1 MSRFM
6 EQIHIGRFGAL
17 EDYRVGPFERG
28 LNVVYG
34 PNEAGKSTIAS
45 FVGGVL
51 FGWEEAHGVRNTYS
65 PATGERFGEL
75 VFSDGTTASRESN
88 EDGLKG
94 DAHPTNDID
103 SATFKTMFSLT
114 SDELRSLRNSSD
126 VTARLLTAGSG
137 TGTSPAGAFVEIEQ
151 RIAALTSRSPEADGS
166 IFNLAE
172 QLDAEHELVRELGD
186 EAERRIRE
194 DWELQ
199 VLREDREITARHL
212 SDVNREI
219 EKLGSS
225 RARIERVDA
234 QADEA
239 RAELSSL
246 EAEYSGYAAE
256 HAEDAGLDSRL
267 MLLDN
272 TADRSLRDK
281 LDEYA
286 DEQAK
291 ATRGVD
297 IAKENAAASSAAY
310 EALMEMD
317 ADSPQVKRARRSKT
331 SLAVLPALL
340 TLAFALGGVPVFVH
354 GRAINSLSL
363 TALGI
368 GLIVFACLL
377 AVTTV
382 ALVARPDRTAEA
394 LDARKQ
400 DAQWVMLQDKK
411 KLDASMAAK
420 QLLDDEVG
428 AFLEEK
434 GLAAANGSIR
444 QARSLLDDAR
454 EVRSDMQVRNQRL
467 ASLEMRIETDKQT
480 IGNLARERAEIL
492 ADVGFESSVSI
503 GVLEEEIEIKESQR
517 EALSRTCDEMSV
529 RMGELAERLEAA
541 RNDRSFD
548 IAKIRHQQTRV
559 RLREAKHELISLLLA
574 KRMLE
579 KSIAAWES
587 RSQPEVYRKASE
599 LFSEVTGGAW
609 TQISMTAEG
618 RLVAISH
625 DGAAREVRHLSLGTC
640 QQLYLSLRVAML
652 LHADNVGRA
661 IPVLADD
668 ILVNFDA
675 TRRRAAARILA
686 ELAEC
691 RQVIVFTCH
700 QETVEALREAQP
712 ELNYLV
718 L

>member
-6 EQIHIGRFGAL
+6 EHIHIGRFGVL
-17 EDYRVGPFERG
+17 EDYQIGPFERG

-65 PATGERFGEL
+65 PATGERSGAL
-75 VFSDGTTASRESN
+75 AFSDGTVASRENN

-94 DAHPTNDID
+94 DARPTSDID

-151 RIAALTSRSPEADGS
+151 RIAALTSRSLETDGS
-166 IFNLAE
+166 ISNLAE
-172 QLDAEHELVRELGD
+172 RLDAEHELVKELGD

-194 DWELQ
+194 DWELKTLQ
-199 VLREDREITARHL
+199 EDREITARHL

-225 RARIERVDA
+225 RDRIERIDA
-234 QADEA
+234 QVDEA
-239 RAELSSL
+239 QAELSAL
-246 EAEYSGYAAE
+246 EVEYSEHVAE
-256 HAEDAGLDSRL
+256 QAEDTGLDRRL

-272 TADRSLRDK
+272 VADRSLRDK

-317 ADSPQVKRARRSKT
+317 TDSPQVKRARASKT

-340 TLAFALGGVPVFVH
+340 ALAFALAGVPVFVH
-354 GRAINSLSL
+354 ARAINSLSL

-411 KLDASMAAK
+411 KLDTSLAAK
-420 QLLDDEVG
+420 QLLDDEVK

-454 EVRSDMQVRNQRL
+454 EARSDMQARNQRL
-467 ASLEMRIETDKQT
+467 ASLERRIETNKQT
-480 IGNLARERAEIL
+480 I
-492 ADVGFESSVSI
+492 ES
-503 GVLEEEIEIKESQR
+503 
-517 EALSRTCDEMSV
+517 
-529 RMGELAERLEAA
+529 
-541 RNDRSFD
+541 
-548 IAKIRHQQTRV
+548 
-559 RLREAKHELISLLLA
+559 LI
-574 KRMLE
+574 
-579 KSIAAWES
+579 
-587 RSQPEVYRKASE
+587 
-599 LFSEVTGGAW
+599 
-609 TQISMTAEG
+609 
-618 RLVAISH
+618 
-625 DGAAREVRHLSLGTC
+625 
-640 QQLYLSLRVAML
+640 
-652 LHADNVGRA
+652 
-661 IPVLADD
+661 
-668 ILVNFDA
+668 
-675 TRRRAAARILA
+675 
-686 ELAEC
+686 
-691 RQVIVFTCH
+691 
-700 QETVEALREAQP
+700 
-712 ELNYLV
+712 
-718 L
+718 

>member
-1 MSRFM
+1 MSRFV
-6 EQIHIGRFGAL
+6 EQIHIGRFGAF

-65 PATGERFGEL
+65 PATGDRSGEL
-75 VFSDGTTASRESN
+75 VFSDGTAASRASN
-88 EDGLKG
+88 EDGLMG
-94 DAHPTNDID
+94 DAHPTGDID
-103 SATFKTMFSLT
+103 NATFKTMFSLT

-151 RIAALTSRSPEADGS
+151 RIAALTSRSPEAEGS

-172 QLDAEHELVRELGD
+172 QLDVEHERVRELGD

-199 VLREDREITARHL
+199 TLQEDRDITARHL
-212 SDVNREI
+212 SDVTREI

-225 RARIERVDA
+225 RAGIERIDS
-234 QADEA
+234 QIDET
-239 RAELSSL
+239 RVELASL
-246 EAEYSGYAAE
+246 ETEYAEYAAE
-256 HAEDAGLDSRL
+256 QAESTGLDRRL

-272 TADRSLRDK
+272 VADRSLRDK

-291 ATRGVD
+291 ATRGAD
-297 IAKENAAASSAAY
+297 IAKENAAASTAAY

-317 ADSPQVKRARRSKT
+317 ADSPQVKRARSSKT
-331 SLAVLPALL
+331 SLAMLPALL
-340 TLAFALGGVPVFVH
+340 ALVFAMAGVPVFVH
-354 GRAINSLSL
+354 ARAINSLSL

-382 ALVARPDRTAEA
+382 AVVARPDRTVEA

-411 KLDASMAAK
+411 KLDASSAAK
-420 QLLDDEVG
+420 QLLDDEVE
-428 AFLEEK
+428 AFLEEN

-454 EVRSDMQVRNQRL
+454 EARSDMQERNQRL
-467 ASLEMRIETDKQT
+467 ASLEMRIEADKQAVA
-480 IGNLARERAEIL
+480 NLSRERAGIL
-492 ADVGFESSVSI
+492 ADAGFEMDASPRD
-503 GVLEEEIEIKESQR
+503 LEDEIAIKESQR
-517 EALSRTCDEMSV
+517 EALSRTCDEMSM
-529 RMGELAERLEAA
+529 RMGELAERLETA
-541 RNDRSFD
+541 RNDRSFA
-548 IAKIRHQQTRV
+548 IAKVKHQQTRV
-559 RLREAKHELISLLLA
+559 RLREAKHELVSLLLA

-579 KSIAAWES
+579 KSIVAWES

-599 LFSEVTGGAW
+599 LFSMVTGGAW
-609 TQISMTAEG
+609 AQISMTAEG
-618 RLVAISH
+618 RLVAISQ
-625 DGAAREVRHLSLGTC
+625 DGTAREVRHLSLGTC

-675 TRRRAAARILA
+675 TRRRAAACILA
-686 ELAEC
+686 ELAEH
-691 RQVIVFTCH
+691 RQIIVFTCH

-712 ELNYLV
+712 ELNYLA

>member
-1 MSRFM
+1 M
-6 EQIHIGRFGAL
+6 
-17 EDYRVGPFERG
+17 
-28 LNVVYG
+28 
-34 PNEAGKSTIAS
+34 
-45 FVGGVL
+45 
-51 FGWEEAHGVRNTYS
+51 
-65 PATGERFGEL
+65 
-75 VFSDGTTASRESN
+75 ASRENN

-94 DAHPTNDID
+94 DAHPTSDID

-151 RIAALTSRSPEADGS
+151 RIAALTSRSPEADES

-172 QLDAEHELVRELGD
+172 RLDAEHELVKELGD

-194 DWELQ
+194 DWELKTLQ
-199 VLREDREITARHL
+199 EDREITARHL

-225 RARIERVDA
+225 RDRIDRIDA
-234 QADEA
+234 QVDEA
-239 RAELSSL
+239 QAELSAL
-246 EAEYSGYAAE
+246 EAEYSEHVAE
-256 HAEDAGLDSRL
+256 QAEDTGLDRRL

-272 TADRSLRDK
+272 VADRSLRDK

-317 ADSPQVKRARRSKT
+317 TDSPQVKRARASKT

-340 TLAFALGGVPVFVH
+340 ALAFALAGVPVFVH
-354 GRAINSLSL
+354 ARAINSLSL

-411 KLDASMAAK
+411 KLDASLAAK
-420 QLLDDEVG
+420 QLLDDEVE

-454 EVRSDMQVRNQRL
+454 DVRSDMQARNQRL
-467 ASLEMRIETDKQT
+467 ASLEMRIETNKQT
-480 IGNLARERAEIL
+480 IESLTRERADTPANE
-492 ADVGFESSVSI
+492 
-503 GVLEEEIEIKESQR
+503 
-517 EALSRTCDEMSV
+517 RT
-529 RMGELAERLEAA
+529 
-541 RNDRSFD
+541 
-548 IAKIRHQQTRV
+548 
-559 RLREAKHELISLLLA
+559 SLLTLVMRSMHQSQTS
-574 KRMLE
+574 KTRS
-579 KSIAAWES
+579 KS
-587 RSQPEVYRKASE
+587 RKASAKRCH
-599 LFSEVTGGAW
+599 G
-609 TQISMTAEG
+609 
-618 RLVAISH
+618 
-625 DGAAREVRHLSLGTC
+625 
-640 QQLYLSLRVAML
+640 
-652 LHADNVGRA
+652 
-661 IPVLADD
+661 P
-668 ILVNFDA
+668 A
-675 TRRRAAARILA
+675 TK
-686 ELAEC
+686 
-691 RQVIVFTCH
+691 
-700 QETVEALREAQP
+700 
-712 ELNYLV
+712 
-718 L
+718 